1 MTSWPYSRSCV
12 TSSIRSGRAGGLAG
26 ELVVLQRRRPR
37 PCLSDADRRFW
48 ILASRWFSDWRNPLL
63 IVKPETVLGW
73 HRAGWRAYWR
83 WRSSRQPRGGRPAIR
98 EELQA
103 LIGRMAAENRLW
115 GQKRIQAEL
124 ARLGFKVSARTVA
137 KYMRVCRNR
146 GPTGTWR
153 EFLTRHASDIW
164 ACDFF
169 CVPTVLF
176 QTLHVFFVIRLA
188 NREILHVEVTRHPT
202 AGWAAQ
208 QMVECC
214 AWDRAPPRFLIH
226 DRDSRYGASF
236 DRRVRGLG
244 IQQVRTPFRSPR
256 ANAVAERWVRSARS
270 ECLDHLIV
278 FSEANLRRVLLAYV
292 TYYNRWRPHRSLG
305 QQLHVGRRALSPSNH
320 VERSPRNLY
329 SAGYTTFTGLLRDRL
344 LRPTTLHN
352 RPHFCALRPL
362 SALLGHGPAPCDLA
376 QASRDST
383 MPDKVGS
390 GWVCID

>member
-1 MTSWPYSRSCV
+1 MMA
-12 TSSIRSGRAGGLAG
+12 AGAQVLRLLVLAIG
-26 ELVVLQRRRPR
+26 AIFRPKALLIAENLCLRQQLVVLQRRHPRPR
-37 PCLSDADRRFW
+37 LSDADRRFW
-48 ILASRWFSDWRNPLL
+48 ILASRWFSDWRNPLR

-73 HRAGWRAYWR
+73 QRAGWRAYWR
-83 WRSSRQPRGGRPAIR
+83 WRSSRQARGGRPAIR
-98 EELQA
+98 GELQA

-124 ARLGFKVSARTVA
+124 TRLGFQVSARTVA
-137 KYMRVCRNR
+137 KYMRRGRRGR

-153 EFLTRHASDIW
+153 EFLTRHASDMW

-202 AGWAAQ
+202 ADWAAQ
-208 QMVECC
+208 QIVECC

-236 DRRVRGLG
+236 DRRVRGVG
-244 IQQVRTPFRSPR
+244 IRQVRTPFRSPR

-278 FSEANLRRVLLAYV
+278 FSESNLRRVLSAYV

-305 QQLHVGRRALSPSNH
+305 QA
-320 VERSPRNLY
+320 
-329 SAGYTTFTGLLRDRL
+329 
-344 LRPTTLHN
+344 
-352 RPHFCALRPL
+352 
-362 SALLGHGPAPCDLA
+362 APCGEAMSLRQ
-376 QASRDST
+376 QACRKIAAA
-383 MPDKVGS
+383 PVLG
-390 GWVCID
+390 GLHHIYRAAA